1 EEFMDLMEAESE
13 RQLPGGYSE
22 LLGAE
27 GSLLEEEVL
36 LEEAEAPET
45 TPVGARKP
53 PGVETEQAK
62 VPVKKPSAVP
72 PQPPA
77 PASQP
82 SVPVSGTPIAVAGK
96 IVGEPLHVPNPY
108 PPMGVGIRID
118 DFTQYRC
125 HITHTN
131 GLGTDLWIYVPYGTS
146 KTKQNCLLIPSAGTD
161 LASGTRL
168 SDDDIAEHLPYL
180 HENFIVVAFS
190 ISGRGAG
197 SPLIES
203 KAKKRFMT
211 ARGGVQN
218 GRKALDYIL
227 HYFPRLNPSRIFCA
241 GHSSA
246 GTLSLQ
252 LAAADPRIKGCV
264 AYAPITNFETL
275 PPAHRQQIESFTYV
289 EGFLP
294 YFYASAPN
302 QISQSLR
309 IPVFI
314 YHSRLDERV
323 PISQS
328 IDFVAMLDETNT
340 QVTFKRGA
348 SPGHYESM
356 FEEGIPEAIMWLLS
370 LTKQTG
376 PKL

>member
-1 EEFMDLMEAESE
+1 MIEKKAILAVLLTILTTGCTRQSIERTINTMKYASGKEVPEEFMDLMEAESE
-13 RQLPGGYSE
+13 RQLPGGCSE
-22 LLGAE
+22 LLGDE
-27 GSLLEEEVL
+27 GYLLEEEVLLEEAETL

-82 SVPVSGTPIAVAGK
+82 SVPVSGTPITVAGK
-96 IVGEPLHVPNPY
+96 IVGEPLHVPDPY

-146 KTKQNCLLIPSAGTD
+146 KTKQNCWLIPSAGTD
-161 LASGTRL
+161 LASGTGL

-227 HYFPRLNPSRIFCA
+227 HYFPPAQPQPHLLRGAQLGGNVKP
-241 GHSSA
+241 SA
-246 GTLSLQ
+246 G
-252 LAAADPRIKGCV
+252 RC
-264 AYAPITNFETL
+264 
-275 PPAHRQQIESFTYV
+275 
-289 EGFLP
+289 
-294 YFYASAPN
+294 
-302 QISQSLR
+302 
-309 IPVFI
+309 
-314 YHSRLDERV
+314 
-323 PISQS
+323 
-328 IDFVAMLDETNT
+328 
-340 QVTFKRGA
+340 
-348 SPGHYESM
+348 
-356 FEEGIPEAIMWLLS
+356 
-370 LTKQTG
+370 
-376 PKL
+376 